1 MKDLLGFI
9 FVGITAVGFLGWT
22 LLLLVHLAYQRG
34 VEAGRLAERQWLLGV
49 QDGVEAER
57 EKVWREEIG

>member
-1 MKDLLGFI
+1 VTIWLIDAAV
-9 FVGITAVGFLGWT
+9 FVGIFL
-22 LLLLVHLAYQRG
+22 YFRKRDFQRG

-57 EKVWREEIG
+57 EKVWREEIAGE